1 MISWN
6 FHCFYLL
13 VAKRYF
19 RDLQISKNGKFRQ
32 FSKIFTFVVWPTY
45 FLTGTYF
52 DSSTVHTERH
62 KSVKSSVHCWLL
74 LAVQRVR
81 SETKT
86 EESQITK
93 RQSLD
98 QGLEK
103 NKNKKRQR
111 LDQWSMA
118 KGSRFLFLTMGR
130 FFAAV
135 FSIFADTHQPTVLW
149 WQQIADNRINS
160 S

>member
-45 FLTGTYF
+45 FLTETYF

-62 KSVKSSVHCWLL
+62 RSVKSSVHCWLL
-74 LAVQRVR
+74 LAQCRECEVKRKRRRV
-81 SETKT
+81 KL
-86 EESQITK
+86 
-93 RQSLD
+93 QSVKALT
-98 QGLEK
+98 
-103 NKNKKRQR
+103 
-111 LDQWSMA
+111 
-118 KGSRFLFLTMGR
+118 KGSRKTKTKSVNALINGQWQCVG
-130 FFAAV
+130 FFAAVTV

-149 WQQIADNRINS
+149 WQQIADNRIYS
-160 S
+160 SWWNK

>member
-1 MISWN
+1 MKSKRGMISWN

-45 FLTGTYF
+45 FLNGTYF

-74 LAVQRVR
+74 LAQCRECEVKRKRRRV
-81 SETKT
+81 KL
-86 EESQITK
+86 
-93 RQSLD
+93 QSVKALT
-98 QGLEK
+98 
-103 NKNKKRQR
+103 
-111 LDQWSMA
+111 
-118 KGSRFLFLTMGR
+118 KGSRKTKTKSVNALINGPRARAFCFWQWVVFLRWCFPYLQTLTSRRCFGG
-130 FFAAV
+130 
-135 FSIFADTHQPTVLW
+135 SK
-149 WQQIADNRINS
+149 
-160 S
+160 